1 MKNLLTFV
9 NIASCIAMFAVL
21 FDILTTGISE
31 LSLHLFGGLGLFI
44 VLYNINKMSDARLS
58 GKENQTS

>member
-1 MKNLLTFV
+1 MKNFLTFV

-31 LSLHLFGGLGLFI
+31 LSLHLFGSIGLFM
-44 VLYNINKMSDARLS
+44 VLYNINRMSDARLS
-58 GKENQTS
+58 RKENQAS

>member
-21 FDILTTGISE
+21 FDILTNGITE
-31 LSLHLFGGLGLFI
+31 LSLHAFGSLGLLI
-44 VLYNINKMSDARLS
+44 VFYNINKMSDARLS
-58 GKENQTS
+58 RKEN

>member
-9 NIASCIAMFAVL
+9 YIASCIAMFAVL
-21 FDILTTGISE
+21 FDMLTDGITK
-31 LSLHLFGGLGLFI
+31 LSINIFGSLALFI

-58 GKENQTS
+58 RKEN

>member
-31 LSLHLFGGLGLFI
+31 LSLHLFGGIGLFM
-44 VLYNINKMSDARLS
+44 VLYNINRMSNRILD
-58 GKENQTS
+58 GQQTKG

>member
-21 FDILTTGISE
+21 FDILTYGITE
-31 LSLHLFGGLGLFI
+31 LSLHIFGSIGLFM
-44 VLYNINKMSDARLS
+44 VLYNINRMTDRKLD
-58 GKENQTS
+58 GQQTKG

>member
-21 FDILTTGISE
+21 FDILTTGLTE
-31 LSLHLFGGLGLFI
+31 LSLHIFGSIGLFM
-44 VLYNINKMSDARLS
+44 VLYNINRMTDRKLD
-58 GKENQTS
+58 GQQTKG

>member
-31 LSLHLFGGLGLFI
+31 LSLHLFGSIGLFM
-44 VLYNINKMSDARLS
+44 VLYNINRMSEKKLD
-58 GKENQTS
+58 GQQTKG

>member
-9 NIASCIAMFAVL
+9 YIASCIAMFAVL
-21 FDILTTGISE
+21 FDILTTGLTE
-31 LSLHLFGGLGLFI
+31 LSVHIFGALGLFI

-58 GKENQTS
+58 RKEN

>member
-31 LSLHLFGGLGLFI
+31 LSLHLFGSIGLFM
-44 VLYNINKMSDARLS
+44 VLYNINRMSDKKLD
-58 GKENQTS
+58 GQQTKG

>member
-1 MKNLLTFV
+1 MKNFLTFV

-31 LSLHLFGGLGLFI
+31 LSLHLFGAIGLFM
-44 VLYNINKMSDARLS
+44 VLYNINRMSDRILD
-58 GKENQTS
+58 GKQTKG